1 MSYPHSEVPAILV
14 TTMTCALRNC
24 QNRNPVLAA
33 RSSMSGGHPCQ
44 RTVGFTGSWRNLLL
58 LFQRA

>member
-33 RSSMSGGHPCQ
+33 GHPCQ
-44 RTVGFTGSWRNLLL
+44 RTFGFTGSWRNLLL